1 MKKAAKVFLII
12 AIVLGGLNLFIGFV
26 SLLGIG
32 TWAGTEGSSELI
44 TVNMIGD
51 SISLIYAAATIV
63 ISSLSLVKLNKATSK
78 KELLVWGILC
88 LFFGGF
94 IPGILLLCIK
104 DKDLVPEGS
113 NSVSLNENGENP
125 SIDKPDTEYNF
136 DPQTGQRIKKD

>member
-1 MKKAAKVFLII
+1 MSRK
-12 AIVLGGLNLFIGFV
+12 LG
-26 SLLGIG
+26 
-32 TWAGTEGSSELI
+32 
-44 TVNMIGD
+44 
-51 SISLIYAAATIV
+51 
-63 ISSLSLVKLNKATSK
+63 TSQ
-78 KELLVWGILC
+78 VWGILC